1 MKKSLIYAV
10 LLLTAIV
17 AALSV
22 EIGYLRQ
29 EKRLLQR
36 NQNSLLADIEY
47 YQTETDRYAASVQ
60 ALELERS
67 ELRSS
72 HAELVKTVEALNIK
86 LRRVEAIARS
96 DTKTRIDIRTEI
108 RDSIIYRDTSLIKLP
123 SISWADAWVSVSGV
137 ITPDKYAE
145 LQIESTDTLIQVIHR
160 VPHRFLCFRYGTAAI
175 RQEITSSNP
184 HTQIVYTEYIE
195 LKNKRR

>member
-22 EIGYLRQ
+22 AIGDLRQ
-29 EKRLLQR
+29 EKRRLQR

-47 YQTETDRYAASVQ
+47 YQTEADRYAASVQ

-137 ITPDKYAE
+137 ITHDKYAE
-145 LQIESTDTLIQVIHR
+145 LQIESIDTLIQVIHR